1 MQMVQAES
9 IGWNL
14 LAPGLFALFFLFL
27 GAVAA
32 SLRRG
37 FAIKKLICDAVL
49 WGNFIIVFVVVCIP
63 IVMISAL
70 AYGESGDISVLFISI
85 VPIFSAGLALEEH
98 AERIVKG
105 AKREAENEADPPE
118 PT

>member
-1 MQMVQAES
+1 MQVES
-9 IGWNL
+9 IGWNF

-37 FAIKKLICDAVL
+37 FAVRKLICDAVL

-63 IVMISAL
+63 IIMISADS
-70 AYGESGDISVLFISI
+70 YGASGDVSVLFISI

-105 AKREAENEADPPE
+105 AKRGAEKEANPPA
-118 PT
+118 T